1 MKRPFDTWHFGQFK
15 NGSFSKLLSFFVYV
29 NSFEKGKFEE
39 TRKSGPQGSKTKF
52 HEKYLVEVLLTIR
65 LTFVFTSTLLY
76 SRLSYALGKI
86 QRLSYQEQKGA
97 HVGCSIILSPVNRD
111 ICNSH
116 FSILKQSKTK
126 VIQGQNSCKWTGC
139 KLGRIV

>member
-1 MKRPFDTWHFGQFK
+1 MIKLTVIQWKGRLTLGILV
-15 NGSFSKLLSFFVYV
+15 NSKKEVFQNCSAFFVCV
-29 NSFEKGKFEE
+29 NSFEK
-39 TRKSGPQGSKTKF
+39 RKIWRNKKVRPEGSKTKLY
-52 HEKYLVEVLLTIR
+52 EKYLVEVLLTIG

-116 FSILKQSKTK
+116 FSTYIFW
-126 VIQGQNSCKWTGC
+126 NRA
-139 KLGRIV
+139 KLR